1 MNAVYL
7 LAYENGISMKGAKD
21 LGPTEGRRYKL
32 INLFYTN
39 LIEFLKERS
48 IFYADLFFVAI
59 SKNIR
64 SKLRS
69 KIEPIKVF
77 NLF

>member
-32 INLFYTN
+32 INLLAYFI
-39 LIEFLKERS
+39 LI
-48 IFYADLFFVAI
+48 
-59 SKNIR
+59 
-64 SKLRS
+64 
-69 KIEPIKVF
+69 
-77 NLF
+77 